1 MILSS
6 SPLDVAQFGRASALG
21 AEGREFE
28 SRRPDNF
35 LEKQKKHP
43 NHETGWG
50 AFGYGADRRS
60 GELVVGETL
69 RPVITIVINVVQVNG
84 MPRQHHHPGDSAQ
97 QR

>member
-1 MILSS
+1 MILFS

-35 LEKQKKHP
+35 FGKNRKAPQPKNWL
-43 NHETGWG
+43 GFFWLWG
-50 AFGYGADRRS
+50 TS
-60 GELVVGETL
+60 LLGELVIGETL

-84 MPRQHHHPGDSAQ
+84 MPRQHHHPGDSTQ
-97 QR
+97 QW